1 MDASSHCNETTA
13 MSINTHCVTATP
25 SPSHCQAHSAPRR
38 DVNRPHLSDFRLCR
52 MYSLATAGA
61 FHPADQTMH
70 PQHRR
75 WPEMSHN
82 PRPPAAGQTCNSG
95 QTWYSGQIGNSGH
108 QSPPALSHAPA
119 LPKPFQQQRYI
130 HYRQTTALSQH
141 VPECWQSMA
150 HQAGYLWC

>member
-13 MSINTHCVTATP
+13 MSTNTRCVIAIP
-25 SPSHCQAHSAPRR
+25 SPSHCQAHSAPRH

-61 FHPADQTMH
+61 FHPVDQTMP

-82 PRPPAAGQTCNSG
+82 PRPPAAGQT
-95 QTWYSGQIGNSGH
+95 WYSGH
-108 QSPPALSHAPA
+108 QSPPALSHDPA
-119 LPKPFQQQRYI
+119 LPKPLQQRRCIRYP
-130 HYRQTTALSQH
+130 QTTAWSQH
-141 VPECWQSMA
+141 APECWQSMA